1 MVHLRWRNNTPS
13 RPSWLTYV
21 GMTVFFLVLFAA
33 LTLMI
38 FERRLSPVL
47 HDWANTRAVSIATR
61 AINLAVEEMMAVALS
76 TTNMAYLLR
85 DNSGNLQGIQYD
97 MGEIN
102 RISSQATH
110 KILQVLNNMGE
121 EIFPIPLGQVTGL
134 DFLASW
140 GPGIPVRMIP
150 VGGLTTTPVG
160 SFESAGINQTRH
172 QILLDVKVTMRI
184 VVPLLSEDIVVETK
198 VPIVEEVF
206 IGQVPMWYFA
216 PQQGSGEIGTGRIE
230 FNLN

>member
-1 MVHLRWRNNTPS
+1 MVHLRWRRNTSS
-13 RPSWLTYV
+13 RPSWMTYA
-21 GMTVFFLVLFAA
+21 GMIVFFLILFSA
-33 LTLMI
+33 LTLII

-47 HDWANTRAVSIATR
+47 HTWANTRAISIATR
-61 AINLAVEEMMAVALS
+61 AINVAVEEMMVVTLS

-85 DNSGNLQGIQYD
+85 DNDGNLQGIQYD

-110 KILQVLNNMGE
+110 KILQTLNNMGE
-121 EIFPIPLGQVTGL
+121 EIFPIPLGQLIGL

-160 SFESAGINQTRH
+160 SFESAGINQTWHR
-172 QILLDVKVTMRI
+172 ILLDIKVTMR
-184 VVPLLSEDIVVETK
+184 VAVPLMSEDIVVQTR

-216 PQQGSGEIGTGRIE
+216 PQEGSTELGTGRIE